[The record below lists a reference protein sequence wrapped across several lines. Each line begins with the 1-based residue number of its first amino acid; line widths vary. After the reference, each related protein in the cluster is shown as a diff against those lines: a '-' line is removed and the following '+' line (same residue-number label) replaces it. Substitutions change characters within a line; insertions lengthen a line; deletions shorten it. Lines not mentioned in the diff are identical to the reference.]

1 MPPSPM
7 RFGPVDIRHDDD
19 VLAPRPWTIAQADWA
34 AALPPGPMLEL
45 GCGAGHIGLAA
56 AALTGSPL
64 VQVDRSEAACR
75 WAATNAAAE
84 GLDARVEQRCGEL
97 HEVLRDDERFAV
109 VIADPPYVESSDVRQ
124 FPEDPED
131 AIDGGEDGLDL
142 VRTFLTTAARHLAPG
157 GSIVLQLGAPDQI
170 DAVASWLGRPGA
182 PRLAVVERRVVA
194 DDRSLA
200 LLRATSG

>member
-1 MPPSPM
+1 M
-7 RFGPVDIRHDDD
+7 RFGPVDIRHDDE
-19 VLAPRPWTIAQADWA
+19 VLEPRPWTIAQAEWA
-34 AALPPGPMLEL
+34 SELPVGPMLEL

-75 WAATNAAAE
+75 WAGTNAVAA
-84 GLDARVEQRCGEL
+84 GLHDRVEQRCGEL
-97 HEVLRDDERFAV
+97 HEVLDDAERFAV
-109 VIADPPYVESSDVRQ
+109 VIADPPYVESSDVRR

-142 VRTFLTTAARHLAPG
+142 VRAFLATAARHLAPG

-170 DAVASWLGRPGA
+170 DAVASWLRGPGA
-182 PRLAVVERRVVA
+182 PALAVVDRRVVA

-200 LLRATSG
+200 LLQAVSA